1 MKELA
6 HEVVESV
13 KKKVVKEF
21 PELAG
26 VEPSCSLKRAETE
39 LARRLDMS
47 LPKKM
52 DLVYVLTFRTE
63 IPTQHAKIARVV
75 RATVTRDGRVVKLTV
90 SK

>member
-52 DLVYVLTFRTE
+52 DLPSGTWQGSLG
-63 IPTQHAKIARVV
+63 
-75 RATVTRDGRVVKLTV
+75 GRRLPLIKVPFLLPVSVMRTV
-90 SK
+90 SPL